1 MDFNDTP
8 DQAKFRAT
16 CREWLEVNA
25 ELKEGQS
32 NAHGE
37 SSLDSHLKTSKDW
50 QKKKYDAGWA
60 MLHWP
65 KEYGGREATPI
76 ERIIWGQEEAK
87 VNGTGGI
94 FESGLGRCGPVM
106 MQ

>member
-50 QKKKYDAGWA
+50 QKKEAG
-60 MLHWP
+60 L
-65 KEYGGREATPI
+65 KEGTKDIKTPERSGGFDKKTTDKKDPYH
-76 ERIIWGQEEAK
+76 K
-87 VNGTGGI
+87 
-94 FESGLGRCGPVM
+94 
-106 MQ
+106 